1 MSASP
6 TPTAPS
12 PEAVAAMLEAA
23 GIRLPQAECREVA
36 AGYALLMPMLAA
48 LRDPPLPPE
57 AEPAVTF
64 RAERQP

>member
-6 TPTAPS
+6 TPPS
-12 PEAVAAMLEAA
+12 PDEIAGMLEAA

-36 AGYALLMPMLAA
+36 AGYALLIPMLAA
-48 LRDPPLPPE
+48 LRNPPLPPE